1 MARSSVADDDHR
13 STDRGVARRRVFLE
27 SALKVFCE
35 QGYQSASVNDVVRL
49 AGGSLATL
57 YAQFGSKDGLFVA
70 VLAECN
76 DRFAAS
82 LCPIADVKLPLS
94 EGLQRIGEHYLRAA
108 LSPQSRQFFRM
119 ICAVSQEFPEAARTC
134 LTVGPNRLAEIVA
147 DYLSARA
154 PRDGVAIQNPSAA
167 ALSFFALLRGPHQ
180 YKAILDERYELSDD
194 ELRLHVTES
203 VRFFLHGVGARSHG

>member
-1 MARSSVADDDHR
+1 MARSSVADADHR

-119 ICAVSQEFPEAARTC
+119 ICAVSQEFPEARQDMPHCWGQTGLQKSLRT
-134 LTVGPNRLAEIVA
+134 I
-147 DYLSARA
+147 
-154 PRDGVAIQNPSAA
+154 
-167 ALSFFALLRGPHQ
+167 
-180 YKAILDERYELSDD
+180 
-194 ELRLHVTES
+194 
-203 VRFFLHGVGARSHG
+203 